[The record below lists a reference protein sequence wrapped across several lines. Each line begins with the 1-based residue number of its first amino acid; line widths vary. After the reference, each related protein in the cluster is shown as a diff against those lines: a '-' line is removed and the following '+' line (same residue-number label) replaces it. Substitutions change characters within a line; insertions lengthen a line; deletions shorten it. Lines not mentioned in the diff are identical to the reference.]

1 MEKTVFRRE
10 NGTLRKNGAWSGYQT
25 GVLRWR
31 GGPAKRARH
40 DGVMLA
46 CRRVA
51 KRPQARRRRAADG
64 LQRAGLVQAGVG
76 ALIGRRAQGVGAFPE
91 HGAVEQD
98 AEPFEQAANAG
109 VIEMLQDGVQQFRVV
124 LVGHEGG
131 VCCCV
136 C

>member
-1 MEKTVFRRE
+1 MACSGLAWLMPRR
-10 NGTLRKNGAWSGYQT
+10 
-25 GVLRWR
+25 
-31 GGPAKRARH
+31 GPE
-40 DGVMLA
+40 G
-46 CRRVA
+46 
-51 KRPQARRRRAADG
+51 RPGPIQRRR
-64 LQRAGLVQAGVG
+64 LIQAGVG